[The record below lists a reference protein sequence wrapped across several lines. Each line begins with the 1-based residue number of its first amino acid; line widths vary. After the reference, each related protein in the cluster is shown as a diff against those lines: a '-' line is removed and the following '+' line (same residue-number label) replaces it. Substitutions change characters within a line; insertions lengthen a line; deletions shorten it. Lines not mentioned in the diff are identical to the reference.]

1 MPDSGERSAADRIE
15 LLRRDYDVIPLFRRL
30 PLGSLTAVTALEAL
44 DDGGPVFVL
53 EKFEQDGRRGRFSSI
68 GVSPRRALSVG
79 AGIGDSL
86 PALRDALTPLRV
98 LRHPELPPFTGGAA
112 GYFGYGASRWSERL
126 PDRHLEPGE
135 VADAQLLWFDDLAV
149 IDHIEDALLVVTNIL
164 TSGPESSELLVAN
177 AESRLDSLTQRL
189 TEVQHSSRP
198 GTDERRGTD
207 ISMRAGMTREQFIS
221 MVRRARQEIEAGEIF
236 QVVLSQRWET
246 DFEETRALELY
257 RVLREVNPSPYTFL
271 LRIDGC
277 TIVGASPELLVGLH
291 DGVCETR
298 PIAGTRP
305 RGDGD
310 EQDAALA
317 RDLLAD
323 PKENAEHL
331 MLLDLGR
338 NDLGRVS
345 DAGSVHVTQFREIE
359 RYSHVSHMV
368 SHVEGALRTDR
379 SALDLLLAAF
389 PAGTVSGAPKI
400 RAMELIDE
408 IEPIRRGI
416 YSGAIVWF
424 GYDGSLDSCITLRS
438 AVLQGGKAFVQ
449 AGAGIVWNSDPDKEY
464 EETVSKASALF
475 EAIDRARGT
484 SPS

>member
-1 MPDSGERSAADRIE
+1 MSDSGERSAADNIE
-15 LLRRDYDVIPLFRRL
+15 FLRRDYDVIPLFRRL
-30 PLGSLTAVTALEAL
+30 PLGELTAVSAVEAL
-44 DDGGPVFVL
+44 DDGRPLFVL

-68 GVSPRRALSVG
+68 GVSPRRSLSVE
-79 AGIGDSL
+79 ADSEDPL
-86 PALRDALTPLRV
+86 PALRIALAPLRV
-98 LRHPELPPFTGGAA
+98 LRHPELPSFTGGAA
-112 GYFGYGASRWSERL
+112 GYFGYGASRWSERI
-126 PDRHLEPGE
+126 PDSHREPGE
-135 VADAQLLWFDDLAV
+135 APDAQLLWFDDLAI
-149 IDHIEDALLVVTNIL
+149 IDHVEDALFVVTNIL
-164 TSGPESSELLVAN
+164 TAGPESSEMLVAN
-177 AESRLDSLTQRL
+177 AEARLDALAERL
-189 TEVQHSSRP
+189 TRARSPGPRIAEARHQDVSMRP
-198 GTDERRGTD
+198 GL
-207 ISMRAGMTREQFIS
+207 TREQFIE
-221 MVRRARQEIEAGEIF
+221 MVRRARREIEAGEIF

-246 DFEETRALELY
+246 DFEESRALELY
-257 RVLREVNPSPYTFL
+257 RVLRELNPSPYTFL
-271 LRIDGC
+271 LRVDGC
-277 TIVGASPELLVGLH
+277 TVVGASPELLVGLH

-305 RGDGD
+305 RGAGD

-368 SHVEGALRTDR
+368 SHVEGALRPDR

-438 AVLQGGKAFVQ
+438 AVLHGGKAFVQ

-464 EETVSKASALF
+464 DETVSKASALF
-475 EAIDRARGT
+475 EAIGRARGT
-484 SPS
+484 